1 MRRFLPR
8 ALRSGVFSRTLSR
21 DLATGLVG
29 VIALVL
35 CCVGLF
41 IYVVS
46 ERKTENELRFQAEEL
61 VDELADLLLPHVVN
75 LDRDRISHL
84 AHAYLQGGPLR
95 SVRLLDA
102 NDVVLTRVRQPGIYG
117 EDETA
122 FELSRELYDE
132 QGLRG
137 RLIATFSHRPADD
150 RHRELLISILL
161 VFGFVTVTVI
171 FSTRLLLQRILA
183 APLEGLRR
191 GIDRIARGDYRHP
204 LPVLPQRDLNAIVES
219 ANRMARQ
226 IERRDMEIKDY
237 AASLEEA
244 NRELER
250 KIFDLERAQLEIR
263 NSEEKYKHLVESS
276 SDIIFSLDGGGH
288 IVTINAA
295 VHRLLGWNPDGLV
308 GRQFTDL
315 LFRFD
320 EKTADLREKLVQQH
334 FHNLRESR
342 RPAVFRMDF
351 RTSQDEPRELD
362 VRLEIMRENGDA
374 GALIF
379 GKAGSAPEDVISRHC
394 SREVRRYVI
403 GNYLTVADQLAHVL
417 ITSTSP
423 RLSDDDDAGIRIGLR
438 EILINAIEHGNLGI
452 SFDEKSAAINSG
464 EYYQLIT
471 ERQRDPRYRDRK
483 VTIIYALSSRRASFL
498 VRDEGAG
505 FDYEDVL
512 RQDPVPTD
520 VYHGRGIA
528 IATRFFDTVRYRGRG
543 NEVILVKLFEQG
555 PGAVPAPPRG

>member
-35 CCVGLF
+35 FCVGLF
-41 IYVVS
+41 IYVVN

-61 VDELADLLLPHVVN
+61 SDELAELLVPHVVAV
-75 LDRDRISHL
+75 DRDRILHL
-84 AHAYLQGGPLR
+84 VRAYLQGGALR
-95 SVRLLDA
+95 SVRVLDA
-102 NDVVLTRVRQPGIYG
+102 RDAILARAQQRGVPGG
-117 EDETA
+117 EDTA

-137 RLIATFSHRPADD
+137 RLIATFSHQPARE

-161 VFGFVTVTVI
+161 VFGFVTVTVVY
-171 FSTRLLLQRILA
+171 STRLLLQRLLA

-204 LPVLPQRDLNAIVES
+204 LPSLPQRDLNAIVES

-237 AASLEEA
+237 AASLESA

-276 SDIIFSLDGGGH
+276 SDIIFSLDGSGR

-295 VHRLLGWNPDGLV
+295 VHRLLGWNPDGLA

-320 EKTADLREKLVQQH
+320 EKTADLREKLVLQH
-334 FHNLRESR
+334 IQNLRESR

-374 GALIF
+374 ATLIF

-403 GNYLTVADQLAHVL
+403 GNYITVADQLAHVL
-417 ITSTSP
+417 VTSTAP
-423 RLSDDDDAGIRIGLR
+423 RLEDEDDAGIRIGLR

-464 EYYQLIT
+464 EYYQLIA

-483 VTIIYALSSRRASFL
+483 VTIIYSLSKRRASFL
-498 VRDEGAG
+498 VRDEGGG
-505 FDYEDVL
+505 FDFEDIL
-512 RQDPVPTD
+512 QQEPMPTD

-528 IATRFFDTVRYRGRG
+528 IACRFFDTVRYRGRG
-543 NEVILVKLFEQG
+543 NEVVLIKNFEQIG
-555 PGAVPAPPRG
+555 PV